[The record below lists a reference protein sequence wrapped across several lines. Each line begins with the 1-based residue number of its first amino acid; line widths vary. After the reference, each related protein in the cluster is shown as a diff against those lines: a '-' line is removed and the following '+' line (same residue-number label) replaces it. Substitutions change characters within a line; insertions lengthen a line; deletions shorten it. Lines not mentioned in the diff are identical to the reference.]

1 MSLLKEFDKI
11 YICWHNSQSKRKPY
25 SYEVS
30 KMREK
35 KIRLAAAEDVREFV
49 RAAEGCD
56 FDVDISYNRF
66 IVDAKSILGG
76 QNREFENLLQKFAIA

>member
-66 IVDAKSILGG
+66 IVDAKIG
-76 QNREFENLLQKFAIA
+76 RAHV